1 MRKLYSDTQNH
12 DDRQQ
17 RERQTMKRDT
27 KKQSILTAAMTEAKQ
42 HGYANVTREQ
52 IAQRA
57 ECAPGLV
64 SFYFGTMQHMKRAIM
79 SEAIR
84 TRELSI
90 IAQGIV
96 DGHPKAKRA
105 PLELRQAA
113 VMSLVGVV

>member
-1 MRKLYSDTQNH
+1 MSKDTRK
-12 DDRQQ
+12 Q
-17 RERQTMKRDT
+17 R
-27 KKQSILTAAMTEAKQ
+27 ILDAAMTEAKQ
-42 HGYANVTREQ
+42 HGYTNVTREA

-64 SFYFGTMQHMKRAIM
+64 SHYFGTMPQMKRAIM

-105 PLELRQAA
+105 PEELRRAA
-113 VMSLVGVV
+113 VMGML